1 MKAIVCEKYG
11 PPDVLKLA
19 EVAKPVPKANEVLI
33 KIRAASL
40 NAFDWHMLLPDPSM
54 VRLMGGGLL
63 KPKNRIIGTDM
74 AGRVEA
80 VGGTATQFKPG
91 DEVYGDL
98 ARWGCGACAE
108 YVCAPE
114 EALAPK
120 PKNQTF
126 EQAAAAPMA
135 SLTALQGLRDKGHI
149 QKGQK
154 VLVNG
159 ASGGVGT
166 FAVQIAKF
174 FGAEVTAVC
183 SSGNVDMARA
193 LGADHVIDYTKE
205 DFTRNGRQYDLI
217 LAANGFHPLADYKRA
232 LAPGGTYVMTGGSMK
247 QIFQAML
254 LAPWYS
260 MSGGIKM
267 GGITAHSNQKDL
279 IFMKELMEA
288 GKVVPVIDRVY
299 PLADVPEALRYLLAG
314 HARGKVVIKVEDGAS
329 ASPKAKNAFN
339 KELIW
344 A

>member
-1 MKAIVCEKYG
+1 MKAIVTEQYG

-19 EVAKPVPKANEVLI
+19 DVGRPAPKENEVLI
-33 KIRAASL
+33 RVHAASL
-40 NAFDWHMLLPDPSM
+40 NAFDWHMLLPDPFM

-63 KPKNRIIGTDM
+63 KPKNRILGTDM
-74 AGRVEA
+74 AGRVEV
-80 VGGTATQFKPG
+80 VGEKTAQFKPG

-98 ARWGCGACAE
+98 ARWSCGACAE

-120 PKNQTF
+120 PGNLTF

-135 SLTALQGLRDKGHI
+135 ALTALQGLRDKGRI
-149 QKGQK
+149 QNGQK

-166 FAVQIAKF
+166 FAVQIAKY

-183 SSGNVDMARA
+183 STGNLAMARS
-193 LGADHVIDYTKE
+193 LGADHVIDYTRE
-205 DFTRNGRQYDLI
+205 DFTRSGRQYDLI

-232 LAPGGTYVMTGGSMK
+232 LAPGGAYVMTGGSMR

-260 MSGGIKM
+260 LTGGKKM
-267 GGITAHSNQKDL
+267 GGITAHANQKDL
-279 IFMKELMEA
+279 VFMKELMEA

-299 PLADVPEALRYLLAG
+299 PLAEVPEALRYLLAG
-314 HARGKVVIKVEDGAS
+314 HARGKVVIKVGGAGS
-329 ASPKAKNAFN
+329 Q
-339 KELIW
+339 
-344 A
+344 